1 MIDALGVCVYVPLY
15 PLAPRERC
23 DRALDNLLCY
33 YRRVLQSYAGADVT
47 FAGDSAGGSLCL
59 SLAMLARNR
68 AQPLPARLVLLSPC
82 CSLCATE
89 KQLAVMREIEKR
101 DVMLSTKMI
110 DTIPRLI
117 AQDFDPRHYLASP
130 LYGNFS
136 GLPPVHIFSGT
147 ADILFVQALL
157 LVERLKKHR
166 APYTFR
172 VARDRMHVWVRLP
185 REGREAARAP
195 PCRRRRPGRTGAKR
209 RSRFGRKAKAV
220 NGVLAR
226 LQRSEPRC
234 FCRFGVRS
242 EVRGAGGEVSWRL
255 VLCTCRL
262 PRKGRDKT
270 NRIPFCKKRIGRALP
285 SASARV
291 DSAQGRGGLYADAQA
306 LTGQRL

>member
-1 MIDALGVCVYVPLY
+1 MLFLHGGAFVLQITPFHYRWIAHMIDALGVCVYVPLY

-136 GLPPVHIFSGT
+136 
-147 ADILFVQALL
+147 ACRLFT
-157 LVERLKKHR
+157 
-166 APYTFR
+166 YS
-172 VARDRMHVWVRLP
+172 
-185 REGREAARAP
+185 AARRTF
-195 PCRRRRPGRTGAKR
+195 CSYRRCCWSSG
-209 RSRFGRKAKAV
+209 
-220 NGVLAR
+220 
-226 LQRSEPRC
+226 
-234 FCRFGVRS
+234 
-242 EVRGAGGEVSWRL
+242 
-255 VLCTCRL
+255 
-262 PRKGRDKT
+262 
-270 NRIPFCKKRIGRALP
+270 
-285 SASARV
+285 
-291 DSAQGRGGLYADAQA
+291 
-306 LTGQRL
+306 